1 MESFEGLKVVGN
13 LTTETINI
21 SITLIDELN
30 ELMISEGLS
39 GNQSELQ
46 VTRLWTGPTHSS
58 EMQGKPI
65 KGTLKT
71 LHFKISSRQKKH
83 IYGSG
88 NLQLVVQFW

>member
-1 MESFEGLKVVGN
+1 MESFEGLTVMGN

-30 ELMISEGLS
+30 ELMISEELP

-65 KGTLKT
+65 KGTLRS
-71 LHFKISSRQKKH
+71 LHFKISRVQKH
-83 IYGSG
+83 IYSSG